1 MITQCSYKKLPKYHH
16 FINMA
21 DINDSILQALYYL
34 ILSCYHL
41 TNFTEGL
48 TFWDTFTNMKHILIY
63 EIGGDKVNKTNCI
76 KAKLHDLYSPFN
88 ITGMSKSLMMK
99 WVGHKAYMVK
109 KTNKGY
115 VSVILVT
122 KPPRERPLQE
132 L

>member
-1 MITQCSYKKLPKYHH
+1 
-16 FINMA
+16 
-21 DINDSILQALYYL
+21 
-34 ILSCYHL
+34 
-41 TNFTEGL
+41 
-48 TFWDTFTNMKHILIY
+48 MKHILIY